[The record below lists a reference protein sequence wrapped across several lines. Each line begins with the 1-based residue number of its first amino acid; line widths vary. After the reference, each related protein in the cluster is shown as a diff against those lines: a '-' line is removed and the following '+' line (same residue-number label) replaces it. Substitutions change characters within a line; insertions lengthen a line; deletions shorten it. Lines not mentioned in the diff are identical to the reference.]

1 MGFRGGGE
9 EYALELAKTLDA
21 PLYTSRCEI
30 DTDQVDVCEFGSK
43 SLTGRLLRGSP
54 LRTWAEMLEYEN
66 FTVPDEHDIVITS
79 GNVAKAL
86 IHRPFQRRIHLL
98 HTPPR
103 WLFDISSGQFGAG
116 PLGTLKRAY
125 QSALRVQDVSTVPRI
140 DDFVVNS
147 EVIARRL
154 RTYYH
159 RESEASIY
167 PPIDVDEYHSAP
179 SDGYLLSLGR
189 LEPHKHVAEI
199 IEAVRNTTHELK
211 IAGTGSEESRL
222 KQKSGD
228 NVEFLGYVPEERKY
242 ELLANCEAFVA
253 NSYHEDFGITPI
265 EALASGKPVIGV
277 NEGFTRFQIEDG
289 INGILFERGNLT
301 EVINEATNREWDFER
316 IRTTAQKFDIDVFRR
331 KWRTLIYSEKPD

>member
-1 MGFRGGGE
+1 
-9 EYALELAKTLDA
+9 
-21 PLYTSRCEI
+21 
-30 DTDQVDVCEFGSK
+30 
-43 SLTGRLLRGSP
+43 
-54 LRTWAEMLEYEN
+54 
-66 FTVPDEHDIVITS
+66 
-79 GNVAKAL
+79 
-86 IHRPFQRRIHLL
+86 
-98 HTPPR
+98 
-103 WLFDISSGQFGAG
+103 
-116 PLGTLKRAY
+116 
-125 QSALRVQDVSTVPRI
+125 
-140 DDFVVNS
+140 
-147 EVIARRL
+147 VIARRL

-301 EVINEATNREWDFER
+301 EVINEATNREGDFER